1 MHNITIVSLGP
12 GSRDLLTLGT
22 LDALRLSSRVI
33 LRTGLC
39 DAARF
44 LSDSHISYD
53 TLDLLH
59 EQCED
64 FDELISS
71 AAQAV
76 LDAAENSD
84 VCYAVLDASED
95 ETVTE
100 LLKRQSCTVL
110 PGVPISAPFTA
121 AYPSSGLLTMSA
133 SALRICGTQH
143 DLLITELDSRM
154 LAGNCKLEMLNWY
167 DASDELLFF
176 DPSSSVCRSFR
187 RIPLEDLDRQP
198 KYDHTCAVLIP
209 SVPLEK
215 RRRFDFYDLVR
226 IMALLRAP
234 GGCPWDRE
242 QTHTS
247 LRPYLIEESYETAE
261 ALDREDW
268 QDAADELGDVL
279 LQVVFHAAIG
289 REDGSMELSDI
300 TTDICRKLI
309 HRHAHVFGKD
319 VCETAEAVTENWNR
333 IKQEDR
339 GEKTKGDSLRSI
351 PVGME
356 PLLRAAK
363 ARKKA
368 SEAGFTE
375 ESLSMLAER
384 FSEKCSSLQ
393 KAADKGREESLRMLL
408 GDMLFDLVEMC
419 RCAGEDSEKL
429 LALSTERFI
438 DRFCRMEKAIIDDGK
453 DMKSLTMPELVVYWK
468 SCGQHDRARNIE

>member
-1 MHNITIVSLGP
+1 MNNITIVSLGP
-12 GSRDLLTLGT
+12 GSRELLTLGALNT
-22 LDALRLSSRVI
+22 LKSSPRVI

-39 DAARF
+39 DAACF
-44 LSDSHISYD
+44 LSENHISYD

-64 FDELISS
+64 FDELIAS
-71 AAQAV
+71 AVQNV
-76 LDAAENSD
+76 LNAAESSD
-84 VCYAVLDASED
+84 VCYAVLDVSTD
-95 ETVTE
+95 ETVKE
-100 LLKRQSCTVL
+100 LLQKQRCTVL
-110 PGVPISAPFTA
+110 PGVPISAPFA
-121 AYPSSGLLTMSA
+121 AASPSEGLLTMSA
-133 SALRICGTQH
+133 SALRIRGTQH

-154 LAGNCKLEMLNWY
+154 LAGSCKLEMLNWY
-167 DASDELLFF
+167 DASDEILFF
-176 DPSSSVCRSFR
+176 DPSFTVCRGFR
-187 RIPLEDLDRQP
+187 RISLEDLDRQP

-215 RRRFDFYDLVR
+215 RRRFDFYDLVH
-226 IMALLRAP
+226 IMTLLRAP

-242 QTHTS
+242 QTHAS

-268 QDAADELGDVL
+268 QDTADELGDVL

-300 TTDICRKLI
+300 TTAICRKMI

-339 GEKTKGDSLRSI
+339 GEKTRGDSLRSI
-351 PVGME
+351 PAGME

-375 ESLSMLAER
+375 ESLSVLAER
-384 FSEKCSSLQ
+384 FSEKCVCLRE
-393 KAADKGREESLRMLL
+393 AADKEEEEKLRLLL
-408 GDMLFDLVEMC
+408 GDMLFDLAEMC

-429 LALSTERFI
+429 LSLSTERFI
-438 DRFCRMEKAIIDDGK
+438 ERFCRMEKAIIDDGK
-453 DMKSLTMPELVVYWK
+453 SMKSLTMPELVVYWK
-468 SCGQHDRARNIE
+468 GCGQHDRARNIK